1 MASKIFLL
9 GRPGSGKSTA
19 ARYIN
24 LMTREYGWSSIHI
37 NDYEFLQEMYQEDNQ
52 YQRFKPS
59 VYGGFD
65 VLDFSVLDLA
75 LQKVEDRACHYMSFP
90 KKLLLLEFARDNYQR
105 ALKQFQPAFLQ
116 DAYFLFFEAN
126 IDMCVRRV
134 YERSTNPTSCN
145 DHFISEQMIRS
156 YYSED
161 NKPYLTYNLLADYG
175 ISDKRVRVI
184 NNTGSRKEFKE
195 QIKSFVQAF
204 LDHEHNRGEFIEFRP
219 EREGDISRLMRPDSV
234 DNVEKKM

>member
-1 MASKIFLL
+1 MAIKIFLL

-19 ARYIN
+19 ARYIDII
-24 LMTREYGWSSIHI
+24 TREHGWSSIHI
-37 NDYEFLQEMYQEDNQ
+37 NDYDFLRSMYQSDTC

-65 VLDFSVLDLA
+65 VLDFSVLDVA
-75 LQKVEDRACHYMSFP
+75 LQSVEAKACLYMPSS
-90 KKLLLLEFARDNYQR
+90 KKLLLLEFARDNYQS

-126 IDMCVRRV
+126 IDMCVQRV
-134 YERSTNPTSCN
+134 YQRSTNPASCD

-156 YYSED
+156 YYRED
-161 NKPYLTYNLLADYG
+161 NKPYMTYKLLADYG

-184 NNTGSRKEFKE
+184 NNMGSRKEFKV
-195 QIKSFVQAF
+195 QIKNFVNSILEYSMIEEMQEFQA
-204 LDHEHNRGEFIEFRP
+204 LQ
-219 EREGDISRLMRPDSV
+219 S
-234 DNVEKKM
+234 

>member
-19 ARYIN
+19 ARYID
-24 LMTREYGWSSIHI
+24 LMTREYGWSSVHI
-37 NDYEFLQEMYQEDNQ
+37 NDYEFLQAMYQADTQ
-52 YQRFKPS
+52 YQRFRPS

-65 VLDFSVLDLA
+65 VLDFSVLDIA
-75 LQKVEDRACHYMSFP
+75 LQEVEARACHYMSFP

-105 ALKQFQPAFLQ
+105 ALKQFQPGFLQ
-116 DAYFLFFEAN
+116 DAYFLFFEAT

-134 YERSTNPTSCN
+134 YERSSNPTSWN

-156 YYSED
+156 YYSDD
-161 NKPYLTYNLLADYG
+161 NRPYLTYNLLADYG

-184 NNTGSRKEFKE
+184 NNTGSRPEFKE
-195 QIKSFVQAF
+195 QIKSFVQTF
-204 LDHEHNRGEFIEFRP
+204 LDHEDEGEECIEFRP
-219 EREGDISRLMRPDSV
+219 GRSETETYHA
-234 DNVEKKM
+234 